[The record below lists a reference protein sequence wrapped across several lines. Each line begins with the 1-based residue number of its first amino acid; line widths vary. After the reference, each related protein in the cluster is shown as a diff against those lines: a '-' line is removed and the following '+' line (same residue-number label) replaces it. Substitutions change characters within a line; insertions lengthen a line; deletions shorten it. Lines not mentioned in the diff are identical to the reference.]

1 MKQLSFI
8 LLFSA
13 ALLAAL
19 SPCKEAFLY
28 ALKDDGCGAEK
39 TCCSKAP
46 VEKEKAPDK
55 SNTHCGGHSEENHG
69 QCSSLCHC
77 SCCGH
82 VATALFVCC
91 VYPEAEQEVRETPS
105 YYSGYNFEF
114 SEYVWRPPNAG

>member
-19 SPCKEAFLY
+19 SPCTEAFLY
-28 ALKDDGCGAEK
+28 ALETGDGCGTEK

-46 VEKEKAPDK
+46 ATEKKK
-55 SNTHCGGHSEENHG
+55 TTGHCGDHSEENHG

-77 SCCGH
+77 SCCAH
-82 VATALFVCC
+82 VATAFFSCC
-91 VYPEAEQEVRETPS
+91 TYPEAEQEVREKPN